1 MGGVS
6 TKKNDKFVNVGAWPC
21 YQIAA
26 VADGLLCGLVG
37 KIVARLVE
45 ICKQLLRDELDRTE
59 VGYAFRNAFECASWL
74 KYGCRQEWLFKP
86 CVDVDRAIVQSVREM
101 LDAARGNAELK
112 VILAWH
118 WHEIELDK
126 ESKGLIVAQMSDEEV
141 QKCLTPYLEDCV
153 RERMCKAS
161 ESVDR
166 QIKLRR
172 EELECERKER
182 EAKFEYDPEDGYIEY
197 ALGEI
202 NDRFPGHP
210 EIEEALQ
217 FAHDFFNK
225 ELDVDADS
233 CGFTI
238 TYRNNGESS
247 NIVFDL
253 SVDRLSISEGG
264 YVRFDCGGDSY
275 GSEVWSI
282 EAYASAEGCCDAVSV
297 ACDLLALGG
306 EITRLYD

>member
-1 MGGVS
+1 M
-6 TKKNDKFVNVGAWPC
+6 AC

-26 VADGLLCGLVG
+26 VEDGLLCGLVG
-37 KIVARLVE
+37 KIVARLE
-45 ICKQLLRDELDRTE
+45 ENCKRILGDEFDRTE
-59 VGYAFRNAFECASWL
+59 VGYAFRDAFECASWL

-86 CVDVDRAIVQSVREM
+86 CVDVDLAILQSVREA
-101 LDAARGNAELK
+101 LDAARGSAELK

-118 WHEIELDK
+118 WHEIERDK
-126 ESKGLIVAQMSDEEV
+126 KSSDLIVAQMSDEEV
-141 QKCLTPYLEDCV
+141 QEHLAPYMEDCV
-153 RERMCKAS
+153 RGQMRKAS
-161 ESVDR
+161 EFADK
-166 QIKLRR
+166 QIELRR
-172 EELECERKER
+172 EELERERKER

-210 EIEEALQ
+210 EIEKALQ

-225 ELDVDADS
+225 ELDEDADS

-247 NIVFDL
+247 CIEFDL
-253 SVDRLSISEGG
+253 SVDRLSIYEGG
-264 YVRFDCGGDSY
+264 YAQSDCGGDSY

-282 EAYASAEGCCDAVSV
+282 EAYAHAEGNCDAVST
-297 ACDLLALGG
+297 ACDLLALDG
-306 EITRLYD
+306 EIKRLYD